1 MVDKWKKAPKRLSA
15 LLAAAILLACG
26 CDSNKTKEGST
37 TELTSENMIESTT
50 DKVVST
56 TQTFPEAVFPVVPET
71 EGMEK
76 SFQYTIFEEWLT
88 PVSFSIPFDVNDYI
102 FTSDGKECFKM
113 DQRASDSGWKE
124 QVGTRT
130 DGNSEEECKYY
141 YYDCGDMWVLFE
153 INYQEG
159 EYSDGIERNGF
170 AFFYYDFIHP
180 NDPNNSFFP
189 RTPGVITEK
198 SNAMF
203 CASFNNAGQTFYELG
218 KGSNCYAYYDQI
230 VLLSY
235 MFSFVSRYP
244 SYNPLSFAEFDN
256 LRNSHYSEDSDWVY
270 YFQ

>member
-1 MVDKWKKAPKRLSA
+1 MIAKRKKATRLLSA
-15 LLAAAILLACG
+15 LLVVVLLLACG
-26 CDSNKTKEGST
+26 CKPRKTQDGST
-37 TELTSENMIESTT
+37 TESTSENPTESTT
-50 DKVVST
+50 DPAVST
-56 TQTFPEAVFPVVPET
+56 TQYSCKAVFPEVPET
-71 EGMEK
+71 EGLDS
-76 SFQYTIFEEWLT
+76 SFQYTIFDEWLT
-88 PVSFSIPFDVNDYI
+88 PVSLSIPFDVNDYI
-102 FTSDGKECFKM
+102 FSSDGKECFKM
-113 DQRASDSGWKE
+113 DQLASDYGWKE
-124 QVGTRT
+124 QMGTRT

-153 INYQEG
+153 INYQER
-159 EYSDGIERNGF
+159 EYSDGIVRNGF
-170 AFFYYDFIHP
+170 AFFYYDFINP

-218 KGSNCYAYYDQI
+218 EGSNCYAYYDQI

-256 LRNSHYSEDSDWVY
+256 LRNSHYSEESDWVY